1 MHLSR
6 SSAVARSRSG
16 PPLMETHAH
25 HGPGQRRP
33 ERGYQRPLF
42 IALGITTVVMIA
54 EFVGGLL
61 SNSLALLSDAA
72 HMLAD
77 VLALLLSIVAFRFS
91 SRPPT
96 NRTTFGFYR
105 LEIFAAQINGGILVF
120 LSLFIFYEAYHRLLE
135 PEPIKS
141 LLMMIV
147 AGIGLLANAASALA
161 LHKSSRKN
169 LNVKAAFLHIMGDLF
184 SSAGV
189 IIGGTIIYLTGWFA
203 IDPILSIMI
212 GLIILKGAY
221 SVVKETATVLLEAVP
236 KHINLEKLIRKV
248 ENIEGVESFHDVH
261 VWTIT
266 SGLYAL
272 SGHVQI
278 QDQRI
283 SESTQVMEDVK
294 AYLSQRYHIDHT
306 TLQFECES
314 CEPDQVCSLVTK
326 PPSE

>member
-1 MHLSR
+1 MMEAHTSHAQKR
-6 SSAVARSRSG
+6 PAG
-16 PPLMETHAH
+16 GFQKPL
-25 HGPGQRRP
+25 
-33 ERGYQRPLF
+33 L
-42 IALGITTVVMIA
+42 IALGITSLVMIA

-61 SNSLALLSDAA
+61 ANSLALLSDAA

-77 VLALLLSIVAFRFS
+77 VLALLLSIIAFRFS
-91 SRPPT
+91 SKPPT
-96 NRTTFGFYR
+96 NKTTFGFYR

-120 LSLFIFYEAYHRLLE
+120 LSLFIFYEAYQRLLQ
-135 PEPIKS
+135 PEPVKS

-147 AGIGLLANAASALA
+147 AGVGLLANAASALV

-169 LNVKAAFLHIMGDLF
+169 LNVKAAFLHIIGDLL
-184 SSAGV
+184 SSVGV
-189 IIGGTIIYLTGWFA
+189 IAGGIIIYFTRWFVV
-203 IDPILSIMI
+203 DPILSVMI

-221 SVVKETATVLLEAVP
+221 TVVKETVTVLLEAVP
-236 KHINLEKLIRKV
+236 KHIKLEKLIREV
-248 ENIEGVESFHDVH
+248 EALEGVESFHDVH

-283 SESTQVMEDVK
+283 SESTQIMEGVK
-294 AYLSQRYHIDHT
+294 KYIAQRYHIDHT

-314 CEPDQVCSLVTK
+314 CEPDLVCSLVTR
-326 PPSE
+326 PPTE

>member
-1 MHLSR
+1 
-6 SSAVARSRSG
+6 
-16 PPLMETHAH
+16 MEPHTH
-25 HGPGQRRP
+25 HGPGQERP
-33 ERGYQRPLF
+33 VGGYQGPLF
-42 IALGITTVVMIA
+42 IALGITFVVMIA

-61 SNSLALLSDAA
+61 ANSLALLSDAA

-96 NRTTFGFYR
+96 SRTTFGFYR

-120 LSLFIFYEAYHRLLE
+120 LSLFIFYEAYHRLLQ

-141 LLMMIV
+141 LLMMII
-147 AGIGLLANAASALA
+147 AGVGLLANAASAFVLQ
-161 LHKSSRKN
+161 KSSRKN
-169 LNVKAAFLHIMGDLF
+169 INVKAAFLHIMGDLF

-189 IIGGTIIYLTGWFA
+189 IIGGIIIYVTGWFV

-221 SVVKETATVLLEAVP
+221 GVVKETAAVLLEAVP
-236 KHINLEKLIRKV
+236 KHIKLEKLVREV
-248 ENIEGVESFHDVH
+248 EALEGVESFHDVH

-283 SESTQVMEDVK
+283 SESTQIMEGVK
-294 AYLSQRYHIDHT
+294 EYLAQRYHIDHT
-306 TLQFECES
+306 TLQFECEA
-314 CEPDQVCSLVTK
+314 CAPDQVCSLATS
-326 PPSE
+326 PSSEHKD

>member
-1 MHLSR
+1 
-6 SSAVARSRSG
+6 
-16 PPLMETHAH
+16 
-25 HGPGQRRP
+25 
-33 ERGYQRPLF
+33 
-42 IALGITTVVMIA
+42 VMIT

-61 SNSLALLSDAA
+61 ANSLALLSDAA

-77 VLALLLSIVAFRFS
+77 CLALLLSIVAFRFS

-96 NRTTFGFYR
+96 NKTTFGFYR
-105 LEIFAAQINGGILVF
+105 LEIFAAQINGGVLLF
-120 LSLFIFYEAYHRLLE
+120 LSLFIFYEAYHRLLQ

-147 AGIGLLANAASALA
+147 AGVGLLANAASALI
-161 LHKSSRKN
+161 LQKSSRKN
-169 LNVKAAFLHIMGDLF
+169 INVKAAFLHVMGDLF

-189 IIGGTIIYLTGWFA
+189 IIGGIVIYVTGWFVV
-203 IDPILSIMI
+203 DPILSIMI

-221 SVVKETATVLLEAVP
+221 GVVKETAAVLLEAVP
-236 KHINLEKLIRKV
+236 KHIKLETLIREV
-248 ENIEGVESFHDVH
+248 EAMEGVESFHDVH

-266 SGLYAL
+266 SGLHAL

-283 SESTQVMEDVK
+283 SESTQIMEGVK
-294 AYLSQRYHIDHT
+294 EYLAQRYHIDHT

-326 PPSE
+326 ASSEHKD

>member
-1 MHLSR
+1 MHLSK
-6 SSAVARSRSG
+6 SSAVVH
-16 PPLMETHAH
+16 PLMEAHAH
-25 HGPGQRRP
+25 HGPGHGRP
-33 ERGYQRPLF
+33 VGGYQKPLF
-42 IALGITTVVMIA
+42 IALGITSVVMIA

-61 SNSLALLSDAA
+61 ANSLALLSDAA

-147 AGIGLLANAASALA
+147 AAIGLLANATSALV

-189 IIGGTIIYLTGWFA
+189 IIGGIVIYVTGWFA
-203 IDPILSIMI
+203 VDPILSIMI

-221 SVVKETATVLLEAVP
+221 GVVKETAVVLLEAVP
-236 KHINLEKLIRKV
+236 KHIKLEKLIREV

-283 SESTQVMEDVK
+283 SESTQIMEAVK
-294 AYLSQRYHIDHT
+294 QYLAQRYHIDHT
-306 TLQFECES
+306 TLQFECEA
-314 CEPDQVCSLVTK
+314 CAPDQVCSLVTR
-326 PPSE
+326 PSSK

>member
-1 MHLSR
+1 M
-6 SSAVARSRSG
+6 
-16 PPLMETHAH
+16 
-25 HGPGQRRP
+25 
-33 ERGYQRPLF
+33 
-42 IALGITTVVMIA
+42 VMIA

-61 SNSLALLSDAA
+61 ANSLALLSDAA

-77 VLALLLSIVAFRFS
+77 CLALLLSIVAFRFS
-91 SRPPT
+91 SRPPN

-147 AGIGLLANAASALA
+147 AAIGLLANAASALA

-189 IIGGTIIYLTGWFA
+189 IIGGIVIYVTGWFV
-203 IDPILSIMI
+203 IDPILSVMI

-221 SVVKETATVLLEAVP
+221 GVVRETAAVLLEAVP
-236 KHINLEKLIRKV
+236 THINLEDLIREV
-248 ENIEGVESFHDVH
+248 EALEGVESFHDVH

-266 SGLYAL
+266 SGLYTL

-283 SESTQVMEDVK
+283 SESAQIMESVK
-294 AYLSQRYHIDHT
+294 AYLAQRYRIDHT
-306 TLQFECES
+306 TLQFECEA
-314 CEPDQVCSLVTK
+314 CAPDRVCSLVTN
-326 PPSE
+326 PSSEHKD

>member
-1 MHLSR
+1 MHLSK
-6 SSAVARSRSG
+6 SSAVVH
-16 PPLMETHAH
+16 PLMEAHAH
-25 HGPGQRRP
+25 HGPGHGRP
-33 ERGYQRPLF
+33 VGGYQKPLF
-42 IALGITTVVMIA
+42 IALGITSVVMIA

-61 SNSLALLSDAA
+61 ANSLALLSDAA

-147 AGIGLLANAASALA
+147 AAIGLLANAASALV

-189 IIGGTIIYLTGWFA
+189 IIGGIVIYVTGWFA
-203 IDPILSIMI
+203 VDPILSIMI

-221 SVVKETATVLLEAVP
+221 GVVKETAVVLLEAVP
-236 KHINLEKLIRKV
+236 KHIKLEKLIREV

-283 SESTQVMEDVK
+283 SESTQIMEAVK
-294 AYLSQRYHIDHT
+294 QYLAQRYHIDHT
-306 TLQFECES
+306 TLQFECEA
-314 CEPDQVCSLVTK
+314 CAPDQVCSLVTR
-326 PPSE
+326 PSSK

>member
-1 MHLSR
+1 
-6 SSAVARSRSG
+6 
-16 PPLMETHAH
+16 METHTH
-25 HGPGQRRP
+25 QGPRRGRP
-33 ERGYQRPLF
+33 AGGYQGPLF
-42 IALGITTVVMIA
+42 IALGITTVVMIT

-61 SNSLALLSDAA
+61 ANSLALLSDAA

-77 VLALLLSIVAFRFS
+77 ILALLLSIVAFRFS
-91 SRPPT
+91 SKSPT

-120 LSLFIFYEAYHRLLE
+120 LSLFIFYEAYLRLLQ

-147 AGIGLLANAASALA
+147 AAIGLLANAASALA

-184 SSAGV
+184 SSAAV
-189 IIGGTIIYLTGWFA
+189 IIGGIVIYVTGWFA
-203 IDPILSIMI
+203 VDPILSIMI

-221 SVVKETATVLLEAVP
+221 GVVKETAAVLLEAVP
-236 KHINLEKLIRKV
+236 NHINLENLIREV
-248 ENIEGVESFHDVH
+248 EALEGVESFHDVH

-266 SGLYAL
+266 SGLYTL

-283 SESTQVMEDVK
+283 SESTQIMESVK
-294 AYLSQRYHIDHT
+294 AYLAQRYHIDHT
-306 TLQFECES
+306 TLQFECEA
-314 CEPDQVCSLVTK
+314 CAPDRVCSLVTG
-326 PPSE
+326 PSSEYKG

>member
-1 MHLSR
+1 MK
-6 SSAVARSRSG
+6 
-16 PPLMETHAH
+16 THAH
-25 HGPGQRRP
+25 HGPGQERP
-33 ERGYQRPLF
+33 VDGYQRPLF
-42 IALGITTVVMIA
+42 IALGITSVVMIA
-54 EFVGGLL
+54 EFVGGMLA
-61 SNSLALLSDAA
+61 NSLALLSDAA

-91 SRPPT
+91 ARPPT

-120 LSLFIFYEAYHRLLE
+120 LSLFIFYEAYQRLLQ
-135 PEPIKS
+135 PEPVKS

-147 AGIGLLANAASALA
+147 AGVGLLANAASAFV

-169 LNVKAAFLHIMGDLF
+169 LNIKAAFLHIMGDLF

-189 IIGGTIIYLTGWFA
+189 IIGGIIIYLTGWFA
-203 IDPILSIMI
+203 VDPILSVMI

-221 SVVKETATVLLEAVP
+221 GVVKETASVLLEAVP
-236 KHINLEKLIRKV
+236 KHINLEKLIREV
-248 ENIEGVESFHDVH
+248 EALGGIESFHDVH

-283 SESTQVMEDVK
+283 SESTQIMEGVK
-294 AYLSQRYHIDHT
+294 AYLSQRYHINHT
-306 TLQFECES
+306 TLQFECEA
-314 CEPDQVCSLVTK
+314 CAPDQVCSLVTS
-326 PPSE
+326 PSSEYKD